1 MGGAARATR
10 PYAAVVPEFLSEI
23 WLRDLDAAVR
33 ASATVAVLAPMEIEQ
48 VVSGVPGRGEVRY
61 RIRIDPEGARVT
73 TEAADEPPDLRL
85 STDYDTAVAIA
96 SGRENA
102 QIALARGRL
111 RLGGDIEV
119 LVRRAGAL
127 GALDDATAALRAD
140 TTYPSP

>member
-1 MGGAARATR
+1 
-10 PYAAVVPEFLSEI
+10 VIEFLSEK
-23 WLRDLDAAVR
+23 WLRGLDDAVR
-33 ASATVAVLAPMEIEQ
+33 ASATVSGLAPIAIEQ

-61 RIRIDPEGARVT
+61 RIQIDAGGARVT
-73 TEAADEPPDLRL
+73 TGDATEPADLRL

-119 LVRRAGAL
+119 LVRRSDAL
-127 GALDDATAALRAD
+127 GALDDATAGLRAN